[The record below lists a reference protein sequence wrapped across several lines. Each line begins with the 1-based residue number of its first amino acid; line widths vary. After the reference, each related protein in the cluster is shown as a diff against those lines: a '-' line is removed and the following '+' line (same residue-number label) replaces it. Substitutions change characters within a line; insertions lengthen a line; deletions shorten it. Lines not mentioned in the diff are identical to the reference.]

1 MKVEEFRILSVKVL
15 ESEAT
20 GSERIEHE
28 RLMNLHA
35 ELKNEFIEME
45 KDNDLFLKCI
55 PYIVSD
61 SMDTVE
67 FCKDSFD
74 ETDRFVILPGDN
86 LLLFEPDEELAASSK
101 KKHEFKVEGIP
112 HCEVLFHAKNS
123 AGKYVLQLFDS
134 AGDFF
139 KELDGAELYT
149 DGFTRDEYAKFIQ
162 SAEDMPRSPAVDGVV
177 KNGQLAW
184 ESSSKAWPLCL
195 LKDGKAL
202 RLVEVNQG

>member
-15 ESEAT
+15 EGGAT
-20 GSERIEHE
+20 GSERLEHE
-28 RLMNLHA
+28 RLMA
-35 ELKNEFIEME
+35 VREELKNEFIEME
-45 KDNDLFLKCI
+45 KDYNLFLKCI

-61 SMDTVE
+61 SKETVE

-123 AGKYVLQLFDS
+123 AGEYALQLFDS

-139 KELDGAELYT
+139 NELDGAKLYT

-162 SAEDMPRSPAVDGVV
+162 SAEDMPRSQAVDGVL
-177 KNGQLAW
+177 KNGQLTW
-184 ESSSKAWPLCL
+184 KSSDKAWPLCL
-195 LKDGKAL
+195 LKDGKVL
-202 RLVEVNQG
+202 RLAEVNQG